1 MLGKVRGEA
10 YTALVSVFE
19 RRGAAARATRDVHR
33 RDPVRRARA
42 ADVLGNLSRR
52 EAVPLLVELLG
63 DSDPDVRIVAAR
75 ALGTVGDAAAAPHL
89 LACLAAR
96 RTVPSHQVA
105 QALARLGVVAQ
116 PAAAD
121 ALGHPDES
129 VRAVAAEVLGM
140 VGAAGATSRVE
151 AVLRDDPS
159 LEVRVRAART
169 LGRLGTRTALDP
181 LRAALSRTEPP
192 ALRAEAARALGEL
205 GTAVSTGALAAL
217 LGDPQYPVAHQAAR
231 ALLRLGPPGREALA
245 SACATGDGTAA
256 AHAREALAVAE
267 LDERRRLTAA
277 AATG

>member
-10 YTALVSVFE
+10 YAALVSVFE
-19 RRGAAARATRDVHR
+19 RRGAAARATRDVRR

-42 ADVLGNLSRR
+42 AEVLGNLSRR
-52 EAVPLLVELLG
+52 DAVPLLVRLLG
-63 DSDPDVRIVAAR
+63 DGDPDVRIVAAR
-75 ALGTVGDAAAAPHL
+75 ALGTVGDPAAAPHL
-89 LACLAAR
+89 LASLAAR

-105 QALARLGVVAQ
+105 QAVARLGVVAQ
-116 PAAAD
+116 PAVVD

-129 VRAVAAEVLGM
+129 VRAVAAEVLGLI
-140 VGAAGATSRVE
+140 GAAGATSRVE

-181 LRAALSRTEPP
+181 LRGALSPTQPP

-205 GTAVSTGALAAL
+205 GTPVSTGALGAL
-217 LGDPQYPVAHQAAR
+217 LGDPQYQVAHHAAR
-231 ALLRLGPPGREALA
+231 SLLRLGPPGREAL
-245 SACATGDGTAA
+245 SAALAGTGTAA

-267 LDERRRLTAA
+267 LDERRRTVVAVPA
-277 AATG
+277 R